1 MAQDSREQRRRAR
14 GTAGAGAANRIE
26 ATYIKSSAC
35 RVIHVDGAHGG
46 LTPQL
51 NVYMALFSEHV
62 APPESAIYVVDRAEK
77 TAREQP
83 RPPSNKWVREIETEV
98 IMSREVARLIRDWI
112 DERLNAAEKLEADP
126 NATILITKPE
136 GDTGQGR

>member
-1 MAQDSREQRRRAR
+1 MAQPNRQLRRQRAPQ
-14 GTAGAGAANRIE
+14 GAADRIE
-26 ATYIKSSAC
+26 AVYVKSGAC

-62 APPESAIYVVDRAEK
+62 APPEAAVYVLDRAQKVAKEL
-77 TAREQP
+77 P

-98 IMSREVARLIRDWI
+98 IMSREVARLLRDWI

-126 NATILITKPE
+126 NASFSTSPAHDAGIGK
-136 GDTGQGR
+136 